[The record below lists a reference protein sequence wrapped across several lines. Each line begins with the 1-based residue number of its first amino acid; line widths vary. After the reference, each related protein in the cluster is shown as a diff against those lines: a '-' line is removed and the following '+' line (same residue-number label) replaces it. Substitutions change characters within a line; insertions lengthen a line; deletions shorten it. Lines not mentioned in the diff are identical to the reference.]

1 MKNIFIFTFIIFTS
15 VTISQEFNEDYLQS
29 LPEEVREDVL
39 KRVDS
44 KSESEKP
51 VYRNPS
57 SELEKTIKS
66 TDIFGKKFF
75 TTYQSTFMPINEP
88 NFDANYILDYGD
100 VLKIQLIGQKD
111 IIDNYEISR
120 DGSIN
125 LPDIGQIYLSGNTL
139 KEAILMIRAYIT
151 KAYIGTDVF
160 VSLESVRDV
169 NVIVS
174 GNVFNPGIYTL
185 SGNSNPIHAL
195 VMAGGVDEF
204 GSYRDIKVKRG
215 NKVIHTIDVY
225 DFLINGRS
233 ETYHRLQSGDLVF
246 VEKAQKHVL
255 VQGGVNR
262 PMKYE
267 LKNDE
272 TLDVAIQYA
281 NGYSATA
288 DIKNISIS
296 RLNSGSID
304 LINLGPDN
312 SLSNF
317 QANDQDVLNVKTFK
331 YINVS
336 INGSVENPGTY
347 TIEPGQGI
355 LNLVNRA
362 GGYSKSAYPF
372 GGILL
377 NKEALAIN
385 AEANKNLY
393 GNLLDVIIDISSKN
407 PQAENSSL
415 LELSS
420 LVYETEPNGRIQ
432 AEFDLNKLRQDRSA
446 DIILQ
451 NNDEIFIPEKINHI
465 YVYGEISNQGTIRYK
480 DNEDVNYYINKK
492 GGLLDSA
499 DSKSIYV
506 LLPNGETFKLN
517 QRKRIFS
524 NNISVSSQELYPGSI
539 IFIPREIDDSYIRR
553 ESIQAYVGILG
564 NLGISL
570 ASLSVLK
577 D

>member
-29 LPEEVREDVL
+29 LPKEVREDVL

-336 INGSVENPGTY
+336 INGSVENPGAY
-347 TIEPGQGI
+347 IIEPGQGI

-362 GGYSKSAYPF
+362 GGYSKNAYPF

-407 PQAENSSL
+407 PEAENSSL

-420 LVYETEPNGRIQ
+420 LVYETEPNGRVQ

>member
-51 VYRNPS
+51 IYRNPS
-57 SELEKTIKS
+57 SEVEKRVAS

-272 TLDVAIQYA
+272 TLDMAIQYA

-336 INGSVENPGTY
+336 INGSIENPGAY
-347 TIEPGQGI
+347 MIEPGQGI
-355 LNLVNRA
+355 LDLVNRA

-377 NKEALAIN
+377 NKGALAIN

-407 PQAENSSL
+407 PEAENSSL
-415 LELSS
+415 LELVS
-420 LVYETEPNGRIQ
+420 LVYETEPNARIQ

-480 DNEDVNYYINKK
+480 ENEDVNYYINKK

>member
-29 LPEEVREDVL
+29 LPKEVREDVL
-39 KRVDS
+39 KRVDN

-51 VYRNPS
+51 IYRNPS
-57 SELEKTIKS
+57 SELEKTMAS

-111 IIDNYEISR
+111 LIDNYEISR
-120 DGSIN
+120 DGSVN

-139 KEAILMIRAYIT
+139 KEATLTIRENIT
-151 KAYIGTDVF
+151 RAYIGTDVF
-160 VSLESVRDV
+160 VSLENVRDV
-169 NVIVS
+169 NVMVS
-174 GNVFNPGIYTL
+174 GNVFNPGIYTF

-262 PMKYE
+262 PMIYE

-272 TLDVAIQYA
+272 NLDKAVHYA
-281 NGYSATA
+281 NGYSALA
-288 DIKNISIS
+288 DTNNISIS

-304 LINLGPDN
+304 LINLGPDD
-312 SLSNF
+312 SLSNY
-317 QANDQDVLNVKTFK
+317 QANDKDILNVKTFK

-336 INGSVENPGTY
+336 INGSVENPGEY
-347 TIEPGQGI
+347 TIEPGKGI
-355 LNLVNRA
+355 LYLVNRA
-362 GGYSKSAYPF
+362 GGYSKNAYPF

-377 NKEALAIN
+377 NKDALAIN

-393 GNLLDVIIDISSKN
+393 ENLLDVIIDVSSKN
-407 PQAENSSL
+407 PEADNSSL
-415 LELSS
+415 LQLAS
-420 LVYETEPNGRIQ
+420 LVSETESNGRIQ
-432 AEFDLNKLRQDRSA
+432 TEFDLNKLLQDSSE

-451 NNDEIFIPEKINHI
+451 NDDEIFIPEKINHV
-465 YVYGEISNQGTIRYK
+465 YVYGEISNQGTISFK
-480 DNEDVNYYINKK
+480 ENEDINYYINKK

-506 LLPNGETFKLN
+506 LLPNGNTFRIN

-539 IFIPREIDDSYIRR
+539 IFIPREFDDSYIRR
-553 ESIQAYVGILG
+553 QSIQAYVGILG

>member
-1 MKNIFIFTFIIFTS
+1 MKNIAIFTFIIFTS
-15 VTISQEFNEDYLQS
+15 FIISQEFNEDYLQS
-29 LPEEVREDVL
+29 LPPELREDIL
-39 KRVDS
+39 TRVDA
-44 KSESEKP
+44 KKESEKP
-51 VYRNPS
+51 IYRNLS
-57 SELEKTIKS
+57 SQLEKPFVS
-66 TDIFGKKFF
+66 SGIFGEKFF

-88 NFDANYILDYGD
+88 NFDTNYILDYGD

-111 IIDNYEISR
+111 LIDNYEISR

-139 KEAILMIRAYIT
+139 KEAISMIRENIT
-151 KAYIGTDVF
+151 SAYIGTDVF

-195 VMAGGVDEF
+195 VMAGGVDKF

-225 DFLINGRS
+225 DFLINGKS

-246 VEKAQKHVL
+246 VEKAQKHIL

-272 TLDVAIQYA
+272 TLDMAIYYA
-281 NGYSATA
+281 NGYSTLG
-288 DIKNISIS
+288 DLKNISIN
-296 RLNSGSID
+296 RINLGSID
-304 LINLGPDN
+304 SISLGPDD
-312 SLSNF
+312 SLSNYL
-317 QANDQDVLNVKTFK
+317 AKDKDVLNVQIFK
-331 YINVS
+331 YKNVS
-336 INGSVENPGTY
+336 ISGSVKNPGDY

-355 LNLVNRA
+355 LDLVNRA
-362 GGYSKSAYPF
+362 GGYSKNAYPY
-372 GGILL
+372 GGVVL
-377 NKEALAIN
+377 NKEVLAIN
-385 AEANKNLY
+385 AKANKNLY
-393 GNLLDVIIDISSKN
+393 ENLLDAIIDISSKN
-407 PQAENSSL
+407 PITDNSSL
-415 LELSS
+415 LELIT
-420 LVYETEPNGRIQ
+420 LVAETEPNGRIQ
-432 AEFDLNKLRQDRSA
+432 AEFDINILKQDPTK

-451 NNDEIFIPEKINHI
+451 DEDEIFIPEKVNHI
-465 YVYGEISNQGTIRYK
+465 YIYGEISNQGTIRFK
-480 DNEDVNYYINKK
+480 ENEGVNYYINKK
-492 GGLLDSA
+492 GGLLKSA
-499 DSKSIYV
+499 DNKSIYV
-506 LLPNGETFKLN
+506 LLPNGNTFKLN
-517 QRKRIFS
+517 QRKKIFS
-524 NNISVSSQELYPGSI
+524 NNKISSQKLYPGSV
-539 IFIPREIDDSYIRR
+539 IFIPREIDDSYIRQQT
-553 ESIQAYVGILG
+553 IQAYASILG

>member
-29 LPEEVREDVL
+29 LPKEVREDVL

-51 VYRNPS
+51 IYRNPS
-57 SELEKTIKS
+57 SELQKKVAS

-111 IIDNYEISR
+111 LIDNYEISR
-120 DGSIN
+120 DGSVN

-139 KEAILMIRAYIT
+139 KEAILIIKANIT
-151 KAYIGTDVF
+151 RAYIGTDVF

-262 PMKYE
+262 PMTYE
-267 LKNDE
+267 LKGDE
-272 TLDVAIQYA
+272 NLDKAIYYA
-281 NGYSATA
+281 NGYSALA
-288 DIKNISIS
+288 DTNNISIS

-304 LINLGPDN
+304 LINLGPDD
-312 SLSNF
+312 SLSNY
-317 QANDQDVLNVKTFK
+317 QANDKDILNVKTFK

-336 INGSVENPGTY
+336 INGSIENPGEY

-355 LNLVNRA
+355 LHLVNRA
-362 GGYSKSAYPF
+362 GGYSKNAYPF

-377 NKEALAIN
+377 NKKALAIN

-393 GNLLDVIIDISSKN
+393 ENLLDVIIDVSSKN
-407 PQAENSSL
+407 PEADNSSL
-415 LELSS
+415 LQLAS
-420 LVYETEPNGRIQ
+420 LVSESESNGRIQ
-432 AEFDLNKLRQDRSA
+432 TEFDLNKLLQDSSE

-451 NNDEIFIPEKINHI
+451 NDDEIFIPEKINHI
-465 YVYGEISNQGTIRYK
+465 YVYGEISNQGTIRFK
-480 DNEDVNYYINKK
+480 ENEDINYYINKK

-506 LLPNGETFKLN
+506 LLPNGNTFRLN

-539 IFIPREIDDSYIRR
+539 IFIPREFDDSYIRR
-553 ESIQAYVGILG
+553 QSIQAYVGILG

>member
-1 MKNIFIFTFIIFTS
+1 MKNIAIFTFIIFTS
-15 VTISQEFNEDYLQS
+15 FIISQEFNEDYLQS
-29 LPEEVREDVL
+29 LPPELREDIL
-39 KRVDS
+39 TRVDA
-44 KSESEKP
+44 KKESEKP
-51 VYRNPS
+51 IYRNLS
-57 SELEKTIKS
+57 SQLEKPFVS
-66 TDIFGKKFF
+66 SGIFGEKFF

-88 NFDANYILDYGD
+88 NFDTNYILDYGD

-111 IIDNYEISR
+111 LIDNYEISR

-139 KEAILMIRAYIT
+139 KEAISMIRENIT
-151 KAYIGTDVF
+151 SAYIGTDVF

-195 VMAGGVDEF
+195 VMAGGVDKF

-225 DFLINGRS
+225 DFLINGKS

-246 VEKAQKHVL
+246 VEKAQKHIL

-272 TLDVAIQYA
+272 TLDKAIYYA
-281 NGYSATA
+281 NGYSTLG
-288 DIKNISIS
+288 DLKNISIN
-296 RLNSGSID
+296 RINLGSID
-304 LINLGPDN
+304 SIFLGPDD
-312 SLSNF
+312 SLSNYL
-317 QANDQDVLNVKTFK
+317 AKDKDVLNVQIFK
-331 YINVS
+331 YKNVS
-336 INGSVENPGTY
+336 ISGSVKNPGDY

-355 LNLVNRA
+355 LDLVNRA
-362 GGYSKSAYPF
+362 GGYSKNAYPY
-372 GGILL
+372 GGVVL
-377 NKEALAIN
+377 NKEVLAIN
-385 AEANKNLY
+385 AKANKNLY
-393 GNLLDVIIDISSKN
+393 ENLLDAIIDISSKN
-407 PQAENSSL
+407 PITDNSSL
-415 LELSS
+415 LELIT
-420 LVYETEPNGRIQ
+420 LVAETEPNGRIQ
-432 AEFDLNKLRQDRSA
+432 AEFDINILKQDPTK

-451 NNDEIFIPEKINHI
+451 DEDEIFIPEKVNHI
-465 YVYGEISNQGTIRYK
+465 YIYGEISNQGTIRFK
-480 DNEDVNYYINKK
+480 ENEGVNYYINKK
-492 GGLLDSA
+492 GGLLKSA
-499 DSKSIYV
+499 DNKSIYV
-506 LLPNGETFKLN
+506 LLPNGNTFKLN
-517 QRKRIFS
+517 QRKKIFS
-524 NNISVSSQELYPGSI
+524 NNKISSQKLYPGSV
-539 IFIPREIDDSYIRR
+539 IFIPREIDDSYIRQQT
-553 ESIQAYVGILG
+553 IQAYASILG

>member
-1 MKNIFIFTFIIFTS
+1 MKNIAIFTFIIFTS
-15 VTISQEFNEDYLQS
+15 FIISQEFNEDYLQS
-29 LPEEVREDVL
+29 LPPELREDIL
-39 KRVDS
+39 TRVDA
-44 KSESEKP
+44 KKESEKP
-51 VYRNPS
+51 IYRNLS
-57 SELEKTIKS
+57 SQLEKPFVS
-66 TDIFGKKFF
+66 SGIFGEKFF

-88 NFDANYILDYGD
+88 NFDTNYILDYGD

-111 IIDNYEISR
+111 LIDNYEISR

-139 KEAILMIRAYIT
+139 KEAISMIRENIT
-151 KAYIGTDVF
+151 SAYIGTDVF

-195 VMAGGVDEF
+195 VMAGGVDKF

-225 DFLINGRS
+225 DFLINGKS

-246 VEKAQKHVL
+246 VEKAQKHIL

-272 TLDVAIQYA
+272 TLDMAIYYA
-281 NGYSATA
+281 NGYSTLG
-288 DIKNISIS
+288 DLKNISIN
-296 RLNSGSID
+296 RINLGSID
-304 LINLGPDN
+304 SIFLGPDD
-312 SLSNF
+312 SLSNYL
-317 QANDQDVLNVKTFK
+317 AKDKDVLNVQIFK
-331 YINVS
+331 YKNVS
-336 INGSVENPGTY
+336 ISGSVKNPGDY

-355 LNLVNRA
+355 LDLVNRA
-362 GGYSKSAYPF
+362 GGYSKNAYPY
-372 GGILL
+372 GGVVL
-377 NKEALAIN
+377 NKEVLAIN
-385 AEANKNLY
+385 AKANKNLY
-393 GNLLDVIIDISSKN
+393 ENLLDAIIDISSKN
-407 PQAENSSL
+407 PITDNSSL
-415 LELSS
+415 LELIT
-420 LVYETEPNGRIQ
+420 LVAETEPNGRIQ
-432 AEFDLNKLRQDRSA
+432 AEFDINILKQDPTK

-451 NNDEIFIPEKINHI
+451 DEDEIFIPEKVNHI
-465 YVYGEISNQGTIRYK
+465 YIYGEISNQGTIRFK
-480 DNEDVNYYINKK
+480 ENEGVNYYINKK
-492 GGLLDSA
+492 GGLLKSA
-499 DSKSIYV
+499 DNKSIYV
-506 LLPNGETFKLN
+506 LLPNGNTFKLN
-517 QRKRIFS
+517 QRKKIFS
-524 NNISVSSQELYPGSI
+524 NNKISSQKLYPGSV
-539 IFIPREIDDSYIRR
+539 IFIPREIDDSYIRQQT
-553 ESIQAYVGILG
+553 IQAYASILG

>member
-1 MKNIFIFTFIIFTS
+1 
-15 VTISQEFNEDYLQS
+15 
-29 LPEEVREDVL
+29 
-39 KRVDS
+39 
-44 KSESEKP
+44 
-51 VYRNPS
+51 
-57 SELEKTIKS
+57 
-66 TDIFGKKFF
+66 
-75 TTYQSTFMPINEP
+75 
-88 NFDANYILDYGD
+88 
-100 VLKIQLIGQKD
+100 
-111 IIDNYEISR
+111 
-120 DGSIN
+120 
-125 LPDIGQIYLSGNTL
+125 
-139 KEAILMIRAYIT
+139 
-151 KAYIGTDVF
+151 
-160 VSLESVRDV
+160 
-169 NVIVS
+169 VS

-304 LINLGPDN
+304 LINLGPDD
-312 SLSNF
+312 SLSNY
-317 QANDQDVLNVKTFK
+317 QANDKDVLNVKIFK

-336 INGSVENPGTY
+336 INGSVENPGQY
-347 TIEPGQGI
+347 TLEPGQGI
-355 LNLVNRA
+355 LHLVNRA
-362 GGYSKSAYPF
+362 GGYSKNAYPF

-377 NKEALAIN
+377 NNEALAIN

-393 GNLLDVIIDISSKN
+393 ENLLDVIIDISSKN
-407 PQAENSSL
+407 PEAENSSL
-415 LELSS
+415 IQLSS
-420 LVYETEPNGRIQ
+420 LVYEAEPNGRIQ
-432 AEFDLNKLRQDRSA
+432 AEFDLNKLMQDRS
-446 DIILQ
+446 DIVLQ

-480 DNEDVNYYINKK
+480 ENEDINYYINKK
-492 GGLLDSA
+492 GGLLNSA

-539 IFIPREIDDSYIRR
+539 IFIPREIDDSYLRR
-553 ESIQAYVGILG
+553 QSVQAYVGILG

>member
-1 MKNIFIFTFIIFTS
+1 MKNIAIFTFIIFTS
-15 VTISQEFNEDYLQS
+15 FIISQEFNEDYLQS
-29 LPEEVREDVL
+29 LPPELREDIL
-39 KRVDS
+39 TRVDA
-44 KSESEKP
+44 KKESEKP
-51 VYRNPS
+51 IYRNLS
-57 SELEKTIKS
+57 SQLEKPFDS
-66 TDIFGKKFF
+66 NGIFGEKFF

-111 IIDNYEISR
+111 LIDNYEISR

-139 KEAILMIRAYIT
+139 KEAISMIRENIT
-151 KAYIGTDVF
+151 SAYIGTDVF

-195 VMAGGVDEF
+195 VMAGGVDKF

-225 DFLINGRS
+225 DFLINGKS

-246 VEKAQKHVL
+246 VEKAQKYIL

-272 TLDVAIQYA
+272 TLDKAIYYA
-281 NGYSATA
+281 NGYSTLG
-288 DIKNISIS
+288 DLKNISIN
-296 RLNSGSID
+296 RINLGSID
-304 LINLGPDN
+304 SIFLGPDD
-312 SLSNF
+312 SLSNYL
-317 QANDQDVLNVKTFK
+317 AKDKDVLNVQIFK
-331 YINVS
+331 YKNVS
-336 INGSVENPGTY
+336 ISGSVKNPGDY
-347 TIEPGQGI
+347 TLEPGQGI
-355 LNLVNRA
+355 LDLVNRA
-362 GGYSKSAYPF
+362 GGYSKNAYPY
-372 GGILL
+372 GGVVL
-377 NKEALAIN
+377 NKEVLAIN
-385 AEANKNLY
+385 AKANKNLY
-393 GNLLDVIIDISSKN
+393 ENLLDAIIDISSKN
-407 PQAENSSL
+407 PITDNSSL
-415 LELSS
+415 LELIT
-420 LVYETEPNGRIQ
+420 LVAETEPNGRIQ
-432 AEFDLNKLRQDRSA
+432 AEFDINILKQDPTK

-451 NNDEIFIPEKINHI
+451 DEDEVFIPEKVNHI
-465 YVYGEISNQGTIRYK
+465 YIYGEISNQGTIRFK
-480 DNEDVNYYINKK
+480 ENEGVNYYINKK
-492 GGLLDSA
+492 GGLLKSA
-499 DSKSIYV
+499 DKKSIYV
-506 LLPNGETFKLN
+506 LLPNGNTFKLN
-517 QRKRIFS
+517 QRKKIFS
-524 NNISVSSQELYPGSI
+524 NNKISSQKLYPGSV
-539 IFIPREIDDSYIRR
+539 IFIPREIDDSYIRQQT
-553 ESIQAYVGILG
+553 IQAYASILG

>member
-1 MKNIFIFTFIIFTS
+1 MKYIFIFTFIIFTS

-29 LPEEVREDVL
+29 LPKEVREDVL
-39 KRVDS
+39 KRANS

-51 VYRNPS
+51 IYRNPS
-57 SELEKTIKS
+57 SQLEKTFVS
-66 TDIFGKKFF
+66 TGIFGEKFF
-75 TTYQSTFMPINEP
+75 TSYQSTFMPINEP
-88 NFDANYILDYGD
+88 NFDTNYILDYGD

-111 IIDNYEISR
+111 LIENYQISR

-125 LPDIGQIYLSGNTL
+125 FPDIGKIYLSGIPL
-139 KEAILMIRAYIT
+139 KEATSIIKA
-151 KAYIGTDVF
+151 KVSSAYIGIEAF
-160 VSLESVRDV
+160 ISLESVRDV

-185 SGNSNPIHAL
+185 SGNSNPLHAL
-195 VMAGGVDEF
+195 VMAGGIDEF

-246 VEKAQKHVL
+246 VEKAQKIVL
-255 VQGGVNR
+255 VQGGINR

-272 TLDVAIQYA
+272 TLDKAIHYA
-281 NGYSATA
+281 NGYSPLA
-288 DIKNISIS
+288 DIKNISIN
-296 RLNSGSID
+296 RINSGSIEVF
-304 LINLGPDN
+304 NLVPGD
-312 SLSNF
+312 SLSNYL
-317 QANDQDVLNVKTFK
+317 AKDEDVISIKTFK
-331 YINVS
+331 YRNVS
-336 INGSVENPGTY
+336 INGSIENPGNY
-347 TIEPGQGI
+347 LIEPGQGI
-355 LNLVNRA
+355 MDIVNRA
-362 GGYSKSAYPF
+362 GGYTKNAYPY

-377 NKEALAIN
+377 NEEALTIN

-393 GNLLDVIIDISSKN
+393 ENLLDIIIDITSRN
-407 PQAENSSL
+407 PEVDNESL
-415 LELSS
+415 FQLAA
-420 LVYETEPNGRIQ
+420 LVKDTESNGRIQ
-432 AEFDLNKLRQDRSA
+432 TEFDINKLMQDSSK
-446 DIILQ
+446 DIILK
-451 NNDEIFIPEKINHI
+451 NNDEIFIPEKVNHI
-465 YVYGEISNQGTIRYK
+465 YVYGEISNQGTVSFKKNK
-480 DNEDVNYYINKK
+480 DLNYYINKK

-506 LLPNGETFKLN
+506 LLPNGETFRLN

-539 IFIPREIDDSYIRR
+539 IFIPREIDGSYIRR
-553 ESIQAYVGILG
+553 QSIQAYVGILG

>member
-1 MKNIFIFTFIIFTS
+1 MKNIAIFTFIIFTS
-15 VTISQEFNEDYLQS
+15 FIISQEFNEDYLQS
-29 LPEEVREDVL
+29 LPPELREDIL
-39 KRVDS
+39 TRVDA
-44 KSESEKP
+44 KKESEKP
-51 VYRNPS
+51 IYRNLS
-57 SELEKTIKS
+57 SQLEKPFVS
-66 TDIFGKKFF
+66 SGIFGEKFF

-88 NFDANYILDYGD
+88 NFDTNYILDYGD

-111 IIDNYEISR
+111 LIDNYEISR

-139 KEAILMIRAYIT
+139 KEAISMIRENIT
-151 KAYIGTDVF
+151 SAYIGTDVF

-195 VMAGGVDEF
+195 VMAGGVDKF

-225 DFLINGRS
+225 DFLINGKS

-246 VEKAQKHVL
+246 VEKAQKHIL

-272 TLDVAIQYA
+272 TLDKAIYYA
-281 NGYSATA
+281 NGYSTLG
-288 DIKNISIS
+288 DLKNISIN
-296 RLNSGSID
+296 RINLGSID
-304 LINLGPDN
+304 SISLGPDD
-312 SLSNF
+312 SLSNYL
-317 QANDQDVLNVKTFK
+317 AKDKDVLNVQIFK
-331 YINVS
+331 YKNVS
-336 INGSVENPGTY
+336 ISGSVKNPGDY

-355 LNLVNRA
+355 LDLVNRA
-362 GGYSKSAYPF
+362 GGYSKNAYPY
-372 GGILL
+372 GGVVL
-377 NKEALAIN
+377 NKEVLAIN
-385 AEANKNLY
+385 AKANKNLY
-393 GNLLDVIIDISSKN
+393 ENLLDAIIDISSKN
-407 PQAENSSL
+407 PITDNSSL
-415 LELSS
+415 LELIT
-420 LVYETEPNGRIQ
+420 LVAETEPNGRIQ
-432 AEFDLNKLRQDRSA
+432 AEFDINILKQDPTK

-451 NNDEIFIPEKINHI
+451 DEDEIFIPEKVNHI
-465 YVYGEISNQGTIRYK
+465 YIYGEISNQGTIRFK
-480 DNEDVNYYINKK
+480 ENEGVNYYINKK
-492 GGLLDSA
+492 GGLLKSA
-499 DSKSIYV
+499 DNKSIYV
-506 LLPNGETFKLN
+506 LLPNGNTFKLN
-517 QRKRIFS
+517 QRKKIFS
-524 NNISVSSQELYPGSI
+524 NNKISSQKLYPGSV
-539 IFIPREIDDSYIRR
+539 IFIPREIDDSYIRQQT
-553 ESIQAYVGILG
+553 IQAYASILG

>member
-29 LPEEVREDVL
+29 LPKEVREDVL

-51 VYRNPS
+51 IYRNLS
-57 SELEKTIKS
+57 SQLEKPFVS
-66 TDIFGKKFF
+66 NNIFGEKFF

-88 NFDANYILDYGD
+88 NFDTNYILDYGD

-111 IIDNYEISR
+111 LIENYKISR

-139 KEAILMIRAYIT
+139 KEAISMIRANIT
-151 KAYIGTDVF
+151 SAYIGTDVF

-174 GNVFNPGIYTL
+174 GNVYNPGIYTL

-195 VMAGGVDEF
+195 VMAGGVDKF
-204 GSYRDIKVKRG
+204 GSFRDIKVKRG

-225 DFLINGRS
+225 DFLINGKS

-246 VEKAQKHVL
+246 VEKAQKHIL

-272 TLDVAIQYA
+272 TLDKAIYYA
-281 NGYSATA
+281 NGYSTLG
-288 DIKNISIS
+288 DLKNISIN
-296 RLNSGSID
+296 RINFGAID
-304 LINLGPDN
+304 LIRLGPDD
-312 SLSNF
+312 SLSNYL
-317 QANDQDVLNVKTFK
+317 AKDKDVLNVQTFK
-331 YINVS
+331 YRNVS
-336 INGSVENPGTY
+336 INGSVKNPGDY
-347 TIEPGQGI
+347 TLEPGQGI
-355 LNLVNRA
+355 LELVNRA
-362 GGYSKSAYPF
+362 GGYSKNAYPY
-372 GGILL
+372 GGVIL

-385 AEANKNLY
+385 AKANKSLY
-393 GNLLDVIIDISSKN
+393 ENLLDAIIDISSKN
-407 PQAENSSL
+407 PISDNASL
-415 LELSS
+415 LELVA
-420 LVYETEPNGRIQ
+420 LVAETEPNGRIQ
-432 AEFDLNKLRQDRSA
+432 TEFDLNKLKQDPTK

-451 NNDEIFIPEKINHI
+451 DEDEIFIPEKVNHI
-465 YVYGEISNQGTIRYK
+465 YVYGEISNQGTIRFK
-480 DNEDVNYYINKK
+480 ENEGVNYYINKK
-492 GGLLDSA
+492 GGLLSSA
-499 DSKSIYV
+499 DSKSVYV
-506 LLPNGETFKLN
+506 LLPDGNTFKYK
-517 QRKRIFS
+517 QRKKIFS
-524 NNISVSSQELYPGSI
+524 NNKISSQKLYPGSI
-539 IFIPREIDDSYIRR
+539 IFIPREIDDSYARQQ
-553 ESIQAYVGILG
+553 SIQAYAGILG

>member
-1 MKNIFIFTFIIFTS
+1 MKNIFILTSIIFTS
-15 VTISQEFNEDYLQS
+15 VAISQEFNEDYLQS
-29 LPEEVREDVL
+29 LPKEVREDVL

-51 VYRNPS
+51 IYRNPS
-57 SELEKTIKS
+57 SELEKTIAS
-66 TDIFGKKFF
+66 TDVFGKKFF

-111 IIDNYEISR
+111 LIDNYEISR
-120 DGSIN
+120 DGSVN

-139 KEAILMIRAYIT
+139 KEAILIIRANIT
-151 KAYIGTDVF
+151 RAYIGTDVF
-160 VSLESVRDV
+160 VSLESIRDV

-246 VEKAQKHVL
+246 VEKAQKHIL

-262 PMKYE
+262 PMTYE
-267 LKNDE
+267 LKDDE
-272 TLDVAIQYA
+272 NLDKAIHYA
-281 NGYSATA
+281 NGYSALA
-288 DIKNISIS
+288 DTKNISIS
-296 RLNSGSID
+296 RLNSGLID
-304 LINLGPDN
+304 LINLGPDD
-312 SLSNF
+312 SLSNY
-317 QANDQDVLNVKTFK
+317 QVKDGDILNIKTFK
-331 YINVS
+331 YRNVS
-336 INGSVENPGTY
+336 INGSVENPGAY
-347 TIEPGQGI
+347 LIESGQGI
-355 LNLVNRA
+355 LDLVNRA
-362 GGYSKSAYPF
+362 GGYSKNAYPF

-377 NKEALAIN
+377 NMEALAVN
-385 AEANKNLY
+385 TEANKNLY
-393 GNLLDVIIDISSKN
+393 ENLLDVIIDVSSKN
-407 PQAENSSL
+407 PQADNSSL
-415 LELSS
+415 LQLSS
-420 LVYETEPNGRIQ
+420 LVSSTEPNGRIQ
-432 AEFDLNKLRQDRSA
+432 TEFDLNKLKQDSSA

-465 YVYGEISNQGTIRYK
+465 YVYGEISNQGTIRFK
-480 DNEDVNYYINKK
+480 ENEDINYYINKK

-539 IFIPREIDDSYIRR
+539 IFIPREIDDSYLRR
-553 ESIQAYVGILG
+553 QSVQAYVGILG